1 MRNHVSML
9 SFGAAALAL
18 TLGACTKSGS
28 GGTADADS
36 AKQAIK
42 ADETK
47 FNSDF
52 KSKDLEGLL
61 GHYADDA
68 YFVAPGVKPANG
80 STEIRKAYADG
91 TSDPN
96 FAVSFAS
103 DKIEVSGSG
112 DMAYARGRFTEKY
125 TDPKTHKAM
134 TDSGSYLT
142 VYKKQAD
149 GSWKVME
156 DFAAA
161 DPDSAKAVEPVK
173 AVMHPKMVS
182 GL

>member
-1 MRNHVSML
+1 MRNHISIL
-9 SFGAAALAL
+9 LFGAAALAL
-18 TLGACTKSGS
+18 TLGACTKSES

-42 ADETK
+42 ADEKK
-47 FNSDF
+47 FNADF
-52 KSKDLEGLL
+52 KSKDLEALL
-61 GHYADDA
+61 SHYANDA

-80 STEIRKAYADG
+80 SKDIRKAYADG

-96 FAVSFAS
+96 FAISFAS
-103 DKIEVSGSG
+103 DKIDVSGSG

-125 TDPKTHKAM
+125 TDPKTQKPM

-142 VYKKQAD
+142 VYKKQSD
-149 GSWKVME
+149 GGWKVVE

-161 DPDSAKAVEPVK
+161 DPDSAKPVEPGK
-173 AVMHPKMVS
+173 AVTHPKMVS
-182 GL
+182 GF